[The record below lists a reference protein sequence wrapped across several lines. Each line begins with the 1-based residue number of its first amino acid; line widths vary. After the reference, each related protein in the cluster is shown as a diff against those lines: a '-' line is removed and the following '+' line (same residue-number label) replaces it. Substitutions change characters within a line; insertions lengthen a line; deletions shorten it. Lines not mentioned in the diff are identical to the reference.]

1 MEKDS
6 TPGGRHPQWHV
17 QKSDGAPSQ
26 RHAHCAVV
34 WKDALFILG
43 GYDSGNHLGDF
54 FVYRFDS
61 GKWSEVKSQGK
72 PPSARHSHSAVLF
85 GSSMYIFGGIGPKGI
100 LLNDVYEFDF
110 ERFTWHEV
118 AVSGTEAPAGRW
130 GHTSVIYGQS
140 MFIYAGLTGKGYV
153 DDLWEFHFNSRSWSR
168 VNVTGDIPSSR
179 HFHASVVVHDTMY
192 VFGGFGHK
200 NMDDLNAFDF
210 ATCRWREVKAESD
223 SGTIPAPRRGH
234 SMVSIAPD
242 LLVVF
247 GGRSNT
253 NLADTHLFNLSSLT
267 WHPLECGGK
276 TLPPPR
282 HFHSASAY
290 KNNIYVFGGIAGKI
304 GSLNDLFRL
313 SLGSWVNT
321 AVSPPSTPTSV
332 PSNIL
337 ASPLREDAFSGGD
350 SIGSNKQGSLGSMSS
365 ASPALSRTSA
375 GGGLSGSATKIRLK
389 CQFADEIR
397 VIPVSKMIE
406 LTDLK
411 NLISESGGLGSTEAF
426 LIQYKDEEDD
436 LITIRSTEELH
447 EAFDACEEEKQ
458 KFFRI
463 FINYSSSSS
472 PANSARTVSSQPQR
486 RDSTGS
492 SPPRRRS
499 EDLNPPQSH
508 SPSSS
513 SGAFPVKGRHSPQT
527 SGSPQM
533 GSHHQHQQQQQQPPP
548 TPKMPVRY
556 KLGTMLGRGA
566 FGTVFLGLDEDT
578 GHLFALKKIQIDP
591 THNNAS
597 AQLDRLQNEIRLLS
611 KIQHPNIV
619 QYLGSSL
626 DKAAQQ
632 LLIFLEYVAGGSL
645 MSMMSKF
652 GPFKESVVRQYCMQ
666 VMKGLELLH
675 QRGIVHRDIKS
686 ANILVDSNG
695 NIKLSDFGA
704 ATSIATLTSHT
715 QIVEAGES
723 QLKSFAGTPYWMAP
737 EVIRQNSYGRK
748 CDVWALGCTL
758 IELTT
763 GKPPWSHL
771 NPVTA
776 LFQIAN
782 EDEKPPSAPA
792 HLSPQCQDFISRC
805 LTRDADKRP
814 TVHELT
820 QHSWMVDEIEFPD
833 VTDEADFGSPPA
845 EGAFALSEDGE
856 SSSDWSS
863 GNYSPN
869 STFRGGRP
877 PRSVSD
883 GSAPN
888 MSQLASNS
896 FKNQRK

>member
-1 MEKDS
+1 
-6 TPGGRHPQWHV
+6 
-17 QKSDGAPSQ
+17 
-26 RHAHCAVV
+26 
-34 WKDALFILG
+34 
-43 GYDSGNHLGDF
+43 
-54 FVYRFDS
+54 
-61 GKWSEVKSQGK
+61 
-72 PPSARHSHSAVLF
+72 
-85 GSSMYIFGGIGPKGI
+85 
-100 LLNDVYEFDF
+100 
-110 ERFTWHEV
+110 
-118 AVSGTEAPAGRW
+118 
-130 GHTSVIYGQS
+130 
-140 MFIYAGLTGKGYV
+140 
-153 DDLWEFHFNSRSWSR
+153 
-168 VNVTGDIPSSR
+168 
-179 HFHASVVVHDTMY
+179 
-192 VFGGFGHK
+192 
-200 NMDDLNAFDF
+200 
-210 ATCRWREVKAESD
+210 
-223 SGTIPAPRRGH
+223 
-234 SMVSIAPD
+234 MVSIAPD

-253 NLADTHLFNLSSLT
+253 NLSDTHLFNLSSLT

-321 AVSPPSTPTSV
+321 AAAISPPSTPTSV

-337 ASPLREDAFSGGD
+337 GSPLREDAFSGGD
-350 SIGSNKQGSLGSMSS
+350 SIGSNKQGSHGSLSS
-365 ASPALSRTSA
+365 ASPALSRASG
-375 GGGLSGSATKIRLK
+375 GGGLSGSATRIRLK

-397 VIPVSKMIE
+397 VIPVSKSIE
-406 LTDLK
+406 LTELK
-411 NLISESGGLGSTEAF
+411 NLISETGGLGTSEVF

-463 FINYSSSSS
+463 FINYSSMS
-472 PANSARTVSSQPQR
+472 PANSARIAASQNPPHR
-486 RDSTGS
+486 RDSSG

-499 EDLNPPQSH
+499 EDIPLSSA

-513 SGAFPVKGRHSPQT
+513 SSGSFPKGRHSPQA
-527 SGSPQM
+527 SGSPIM
-533 GSHHQHQQQQQQPPP
+533 GPHHHQQQQQPPAAPP
-548 TPKMPVRY
+548 TPKMPIRY

-566 FGTVFLGLDEDT
+566 FGTVYLGLDEDT

-611 KIQHPNIV
+611 KVQHPNIV

-626 DKAAQQ
+626 DKSAQQ

-652 GPFKESVVRQYCMQ
+652 GPFKEAVVRQYCMQ
-666 VMKGLELLH
+666 VMRGLELLH
-675 QRGIVHRDIKS
+675 LRGIVHRDIKS

-782 EDEKPPSAPA
+782 EDEKPPTPPA

-814 TVHELT
+814 SVHDLT
-820 QHSWMVDEIEFPD
+820 QHSWMVDEINFSD
-833 VTDEADFGSPPA
+833 MADSGFGA
-845 EGAFALSEDGE
+845 EDGNSDMSEDGE

-863 GNYSPN
+863 GNLSLNPTL
-869 STFRGGRP
+869 SSRP

-883 GSAPN
+883 GSAPPN
-888 MSQLASNS
+888 LSQLASNS